1 MRLKPKL
8 ASVFI
13 ECRPE
18 WKFYLQSDGSMLAEL
33 RKALYGLP
41 ESSKLWFHE
50 LRTTLLALDY
60 EQCISEPC
68 IFRKRRDTAECTLC
82 IHVDDIFGSSQCDE
96 LVMELQS
103 TLRSKYGDPRM
114 HREDVLPYLGMCISQ
129 PSGGECRITMPQYVD
144 KLLSKYNI
152 SKFSSSPTT
161 ADLFTIDHNSTAINR
176 TEFLSELMSVMFLAT
191 RIRPDM
197 LLPLA
202 YLATRGNTPTVQ
214 MQQHLTRVLQYL
226 NATKNHYLRFTPTDY
241 KLYAWVDASYNVH
254 CDSKGHSGISITLG
268 RHNAPLYCRSSKQK
282 LVTRSSTEAEL
293 VAMDSAMIPIMDLI
307 QLLKFF
313 GWQDLPTIIFQD
325 NISSIWFAQ
334 HNVTRSGK
342 MRHLLNRFHYI
353 SEQVQLG
360 NITLIHCETLHMIVD
375 ILTKPKS
382 GRDYNR
388 LRDLLLNISDNPEAI
403 TVLINILDRC
413 SKW

>member
-1 MRLKPKL
+1 M
-8 ASVFI
+8 
-13 ECRPE
+13 
-18 WKFYLQSDGSMLAEL
+18 
-33 RKALYGLP
+33 
-41 ESSKLWFHE
+41 
-50 LRTTLLALDY
+50 
-60 EQCISEPC
+60 
-68 IFRKRRDTAECTLC
+68 
-82 IHVDDIFGSSQCDE
+82 
-96 LVMELQS
+96 
-103 TLRSKYGDPRM
+103 
-114 HREDVLPYLGMCISQ
+114 
-129 PSGGECRITMPQYVD
+129 
-144 KLLSKYNI
+144 
-152 SKFSSSPTT
+152 
-161 ADLFTIDHNSTAINR
+161 
-176 TEFLSELMSVMFLAT
+176 
-191 RIRPDM
+191 
-197 LLPLA
+197 
-202 YLATRGNTPTVQ
+202 
-214 MQQHLTRVLQYL
+214 
-226 NATKNHYLRFTPTDY
+226 RFTPTDY